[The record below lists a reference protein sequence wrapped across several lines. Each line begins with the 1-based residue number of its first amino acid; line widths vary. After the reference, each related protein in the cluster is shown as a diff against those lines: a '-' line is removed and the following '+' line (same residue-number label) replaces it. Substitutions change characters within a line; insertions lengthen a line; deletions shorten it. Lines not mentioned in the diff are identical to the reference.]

1 MNKHK
6 RNAKI
11 ATSLNEI
18 VAQTKLSGKNFS
30 VKVISRGKDG
40 KKGTGDDKT
49 LSKSKTKIKGSSLGE
64 VSDTAKM
71 YALMTKAMKA
81 MPGSPKQ
88 KEIIKQLNVIRKS
101 KGMKPLK

>member
-11 ATSLNEI
+11 ATSLSE
-18 VAQTKLSGKNFS
+18 ALEF
-30 VKVISRGKDG
+30 
-40 KKGTGDDKT
+40 GTDKT
-49 LSKSKTKIKGSSLGE
+49 SKQYKKDTPGQEAKEG
-64 VSDTAKM
+64 SDTAKM

-101 KGMKPLK
+101 KGMKPLKEESEWEELFGDST